1 MNNFQTPINPVLNT
15 NRLFPQPQGTVYIID
30 NEAELNNIP
39 VSSSLSV
46 AIDTTSKVLYIKS
59 MQNGAPTMLT
69 YKLSEVNPMPTIEQP
84 VPGAKATAYSGA
96 VTSVVNLKFSVII
109 KILPSCCAVVNSPQ
123 SYVIK
128 NTGVGS
134 SVTNAAITVVKL

>member
-39 VSSSLSV
+39 VSSNLSV

-69 YKLSEVNPMPTIEQP
+69 YKLSEVNPMPTIEQL
-84 VPGAKATAYSGA
+84 VQRISNIEAILSK
-96 VTSVVNLKFSVII
+96 NL
-109 KILPSCCAVVNSPQ
+109 AN
-123 SYVIK
+123 
-128 NTGVGS
+128 NTGDKKNES
-134 SVTNAAITVVKL
+134 F